1 MINILSRLSYRL
13 SAWMEVVA
21 GIALVGVMLLI
32 GCDIV
37 GRIWGHPVPGAYEIV
52 SLSGGLIIGL
62 ALPATSRAKGHVT
75 TDLLPTKLAETPKRI
90 LTIFTRFIGI
100 TLFLF
105 AGCGMVSMG
114 VRLKHSGEVTA
125 VLAFPLY
132 YAAYAVSGA
141 FLLQALVLFSQIFE
155 VIHPKPER

>member
-1 MINILSRLSYRL
+1 MRNYLSVTSYRL

-21 GIALVGVMLLI
+21 GIALVGIMLLI

-37 GRIWGHPVPGAYEIV
+37 GRRFGCPAPGAYEIV
-52 SLSGGLIIGL
+52 SLAGGIIIGL
-62 ALPATSRAKGHVT
+62 ALPATSRADGHVF
-75 TDLLPTKLAETPKRI
+75 TDILLARLSETPKRI

-100 TLFLF
+100 AIFLF
-105 AGCGMVSMG
+105 ACCGMVLMG
-114 VRLKHSGEVTA
+114 IRLKHSGEVTA
-125 VLAFPLY
+125 VLAFPFY